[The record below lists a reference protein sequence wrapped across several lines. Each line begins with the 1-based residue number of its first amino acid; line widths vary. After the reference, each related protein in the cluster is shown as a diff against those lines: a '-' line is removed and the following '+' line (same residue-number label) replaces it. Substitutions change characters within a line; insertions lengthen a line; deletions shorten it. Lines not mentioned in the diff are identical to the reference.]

1 MGRLGS
7 GRLDGARRG
16 ARLLALGLAL
26 SAPLLT
32 AGCGRTGGAGPSTG
46 GPGESDGPGRAA
58 HGSAPAALSPSPSRA
73 SASPP
78 ATSPPS
84 APSLSADAQLCAEIV
99 ARWSRKVL
107 DSGTYGDYQ
116 SMGLSNGQYEI
127 LRAVVD
133 AARTAERRQ
142 GAYAADEL
150 IDRQARTAC
159 ADRYRHG
166 VPGGGPWR

>member
-7 GRLDGARRG
+7 RRLAGPRRG

-32 AGCGRTGGAGPSTG
+32 AGCARTAGADPSAG
-46 GPGESDGPGRAA
+46 GPGGPAVIGHAA
-58 HGSAPAALSPSPSRA
+58 HGSSAPSPS
-73 SASPP
+73 S
-78 ATSPPS
+78 
-84 APSLSADAQLCAEIV
+84 DARLCARIV
-99 ARWSRKVL
+99 AHWSRKVL

-133 AARTAERRQ
+133 AARAAERRQ
-142 GAYAADEL
+142 GADTANEL

-159 ADRYRHG
+159 AGRYRHG
-166 VPGGGPWR
+166 VPSGGPWR